1 MRINAFYTY
10 TLAKCWQIKIKQDTL
25 RFKNATYGVLDKRS
39 NNTASF
45 AERFLRKID
54 WHRCFPVNFAKFLRT
69 LFFKGHL
76 WRTVSVLF
84 DSFRFPTCNVIKK
97 EIPAKMFFCE
107 FCKISKNIFWLN
119 TSGWLLVKFMYEFW
133 ELSQNLSFIEH
144 LLETLYFMCK
154 LQYFNPAVQWKTI
167 SHVLWILYKKE
178 K

>member
-76 WRTVSVLF
+76 WRTVSVLLTVSGF
-84 DSFRFPTCNVIKK
+84 QPATLLKKRFPQRCFSVNF
-97 EIPAKMFFCE
+97 AKFLR
-107 FCKISKNIFWLN
+107 ISFDWTLPDDC
-119 TSGWLLVKFMYEFW
+119 LLSLCMNFENY
-133 ELSQNLSFIEH
+133 LRIS
-144 LLETLYFMCK
+144 LL
-154 LQYFNPAVQWKTI
+154 
-167 SHVLWILYKKE
+167 
-178 K
+178 